1 MNIRCLR
8 PYALG
13 RTGISISVLRPEKP
27 ISEQQLMQ
35 LRLTITF
42 LWFMNY
48 SVVIKYPWILIRG
61 LKFITLLL
69 SYVKFWKKNTA
80 PGCKV
85 FLMYFFV
92 LISNLESKLKNLCH
106 VFFKWH
112 FKISIDYKKF
122 NIWYFYFILHFLRSK
137 IDSEQK
143 SIYANFHKNW

>member
-8 PYALG
+8 PYVLG

-69 SYVKFWKKNTA
+69 SYVKFWKKIPRQDVKCFLCIFSCWFQIWNRKLKIWVSFFFKCNFKILKSLIFDIFIIVIIFYGWKLI
-80 PGCKV
+80 PNKKV
-85 FLMYFFV
+85 FL
-92 LISNLESKLKNLCH
+92 
-106 VFFKWH
+106 
-112 FKISIDYKKF
+112 
-122 NIWYFYFILHFLRSK
+122 
-137 IDSEQK
+137 
-143 SIYANFHKNW
+143 

>member
-8 PYALG
+8 PYVLG

-69 SYVKFWKKNTA
+69 SYVKFWKKYTV

-92 LISNLESKLKNLCH
+92 LISNLESKVKNLGQF
-106 VFFKWH
+106 FFKCN
-112 FKISIDYKKF
+112 FKILKSLIFDIFIIVIIFYGWKLILNKKV
-122 NIWYFYFILHFLRSK
+122 FL
-137 IDSEQK
+137 
-143 SIYANFHKNW
+143 